1 MFCESKRVVIV
12 ATDAELLSEHYYRRL
27 WMAARNIKIS
37 RRKWLDVLADCLRD
51 SHDLDIRY
59 PYGEPYEIPFV
70 DEAMG
75 DDHDNRWMSDFLRSD
90 PSGSK
95 PSARSRRLERVRL
108 IDLYFRIAHPK
119 IARHFGR

>member
-1 MFCESKRVVIV
+1 MFYKSKRLVIV

-37 RRKWLDVLADCLRD
+37 RREWLDVLADCLRD
-51 SHDLDIRY
+51 THDMYICY
-59 PYGEPYEIPFV
+59 PYGEPYVIPFV
-70 DEAMG
+70 DDVMG
-75 DDHDNRWMSDFLRSD
+75 DDPDNRWMSDFLRSD

-95 PSARSRRLERVRL
+95 PSARSRKLERVRL
-108 IDLYFRIAHPK
+108 IDLYFRITHPK